1 MKIYLATWLTDRSL
15 GVSLNKADGN
25 KRLASFHFLK
35 DSKITDPQFK
45 EYCKTGECDL
55 RKTKT

>member
-15 GVSLNKADGN
+15 GESLNKTGGS
-25 KRLASFHFLK
+25 KRLASFHFVK
-35 DSKITDPQFK
+35 DSKITNEQFK
-45 EYCKTGECDL
+45 EYCETGECDL